1 MVATTTLRPSSLWSK
16 ILTEPRAL
24 PLDKILG
31 ALLVCALGA
40 LGWSVPQSLT
50 YDDLVDEN
58 LELKARLRQLDG
70 DLSEVERI
78 LLRLRLYDAQLQSL
92 SAPQGDHGPLTE
104 EQMANQSLPRPQSD
118 GAPMEPIFDEDWD
131 AVRGE
136 TGLRPAE
143 AWADAVQSRAASF
156 LSLFEQTEPNLSRL
170 VADLEELRALEAAL
184 PAEWPATGTLTSGFG
199 WRRNPM
205 GGGWKFHSG
214 LDISNRRGTPIYAP
228 APGKVIRAY
237 YNSGYGRMVELDHGF
252 GITTV
257 YAHCTF
263 LRVKEGQLV
272 QAGDLLGAIGT
283 TGRSTGPHLHF
294 EVRLDGHAVDPL
306 DYLSR

>member
-1 MVATTTLRPSSLWSK
+1 MTTSPPSSLWSK
-16 ILTEPRAL
+16 ILAESRAL

-31 ALLVCALGA
+31 VLLVCALGV
-40 LGWSVPQSLT
+40 LGWSVPRSLT
-50 YDDLVDEN
+50 YDDLVEEN
-58 LELKARLRQLDG
+58 LDLKARLRQLDS

-92 SAPQGDHGPLTE
+92 ATPQGDHGPLTE
-104 EQMANQSLPRPQSD
+104 EQMANEGLPTPHSD
-118 GAPMEPIFDEDWD
+118 GAPMEPIFDDDWD

-237 YNSGYGRMVELDHGF
+237 YNSGYGRMVEVDHGF

-257 YAHCTF
+257 YAHCTI

-272 QAGDLLGAIGT
+272 QSGDLLGTIGT

>member
-1 MVATTTLRPSSLWSK
+1 M
-16 ILTEPRAL
+16 
-24 PLDKILG
+24 LG
-31 ALLVCALGA
+31 VLLICALGV
-40 LGWSVPQSLT
+40 LGWSLPRSLT
-50 YDDLVDEN
+50 YDVLLEEN
-58 LELKARLRQLDG
+58 LALKARLRQLDG

-92 SAPQGDHGPLTE
+92 AGPQGDHGPLPA
-104 EQMANQSLPRPQSD
+104 EQLSNDGLPTPLSD
-118 GAPMEPIFDEDWD
+118 GEPMEPIFDEDWD
-131 AVRGE
+131 AVRE
-136 TGLRPAE
+136 ATGLRPAE
-143 AWADAVQSRAASF
+143 AWADAVQSRADSF
-156 LSLFEQTEPNLSRL
+156 LSLFERTEPKLSRL

-214 LDISNRRGTPIYAP
+214 LDVSNRRGTPIYAP

-257 YAHCTF
+257 YAHCTV
-263 LRVKEGQLV
+263 LRVKEGQMV
-272 QAGDLLGAIGT
+272 QTGDLLGTIGT